1 MHDILTALDNVLKDG
16 QDLQMTQ
23 HPDTFAQPP
32 GAAITAFPSLTRL
45 RQAEHS
51 LQDLLTPGHLE
62 AGIQHTTQTLT
73 TFSTDADGQCD
84 GLEASV
90 YTPDP
95 ADPMLP
101 SPSPTHVF
109 QLRHSFFRQS

>member
-16 QDLQMTQ
+16 QPLQMTQ

-32 GAAITAFPSLTRL
+32 GAAITGFPSLTRL

-62 AGIQHTTQTLT
+62 AGVQHTTQTLT
-73 TFSTDADGQCD
+73 TFSTDGQCD
-84 GLEASV
+84 GLDASV
-90 YTPDP
+90 YTP
-95 ADPMLP
+95 ADPTLP
-101 SPSPTHVF
+101 SPSPADRKSVV
-109 QLRHSFFRQS
+109 